1 MDLTTTQKD
10 QEETPMN
17 KDQEHFRGCLI
28 GGAVGDALGWPVEF
42 LRFEE
47 IIKKYGQH
55 GITDLE
61 IGKNKQAE
69 ITDDTQMTLFTA
81 EGLLRA
87 ATRHWET
94 GVWDKPAVI
103 FNAYQRWL
111 VTQGYNTGVLKS
123 LDGWLI
129 EIRELHQDRAP
140 GRTCLSALKSGKM
153 GTMNQPINNSKG
165 CGGVM
170 RAAPVGLFCSRENA
184 FKTACESAALT
195 HGHPGGYLSAGVLA
209 HSIACLIDEMEVN
222 DAVTAALEELKKHNG
237 HQECSSLIQKAIALS
252 QDNTEPLTAITQLG
266 EGWVGDEAIAIAIYC
281 ALKEK
286 SDFKKALLLSVNHN
300 GDSDSTGAITGNIL
314 GAYLGID
321 AIPVLWVQNVEF
333 ADVLIEIADDLLTRY
348 QDTEEW
354 RHKYPG
360 W

>member
-1 MDLTTTQKD
+1 MKRNQKYY
-10 QEETPMN
+10 
-17 KDQEHFRGCLI
+17 RGCLI

-47 IIKKYGQH
+47 IVKKYGPN

-87 ATRHWET
+87 ATRHRET
-94 GVWDKPAVI
+94 GACNIPSVI

-111 VTQGYNTGVLKS
+111 VTQGYNTGILKS
-123 LDGWLI
+123 LDGWMI
-129 EIRELHQDRAP
+129 KVKELHQDRAP
-140 GRTCLSALKSGKM
+140 GRTCLSALKSGTM
-153 GTMNQPINNSKG
+153 GTIEQPINNSKG

-195 HGHPGGYLSAGVLA
+195 HGHPSGYLSAGVLA
-209 HSIACLIDEMEVN
+209 YLITCLIDGMEIN
-222 DAVTAALEELKKHNG
+222 DAVAAALEELKKYNG
-237 HQECSSLIQKAIALS
+237 HQECSSLIQKAIELS
-252 QDNTEPLTAITQLG
+252 QGDTEPLSAITQLG

-286 SDFKKALLLSVNHN
+286 TDFKKALILSVNHN

-321 AIPVLWVQNVEF
+321 AIPALWVQNVEF
-333 ADVLIEIADDLLTRY
+333 ADVLTEIANDLLTGYR
-348 QDTEEW
+348 DTEEW
-354 RHKYPG
+354 SQKYPG